1 MEKTFAKRYWPTIV
15 GAIVGAIGGYLYW
28 RYVGCSTDTCPITSS
43 PLNTFPTRRSSD
55 LQHKQHIVGNCHGWP
70 IREHFAAKYHKKEQS
85 R

>member
-28 RYVGCSTDTCPITSS
+28 RYVGCSTD
-43 PLNTFPTRRSSD
+43 
-55 LQHKQHIVGNCHGWP
+55 GWP

>member
-28 RYVGCSTDTCPITSS
+28 RYVGCSTDLSNYLIST
-43 PLNTFPTRRSSD
+43 
-55 LQHKQHIVGNCHGWP
+55 KQHIVGNCHGWP